1 MASFALTL
9 PVLPGKTPQLR
20 RFLEEVLGP
29 RRDKHNASRQSFG
42 GSGLTKELA
51 WLQQIPQGEVVIVY
65 FEGEDPMRWFQEWIA
80 SPDPHDRWFLQEVKS
95 ITGIDFHSPQ
105 AGPLPELI
113 FDWHR

>member
-9 PVLPGKTPQLR
+9 PVLPGKTSQLK

-29 RRDKHNASRQSFG
+29 RREKHEASRRSFG

-51 WLQQIPQGEVVIVY
+51 WLQQTPQGEVVIVY
-65 FEGEDPMRWFQEWIA
+65 FEGEDPMRWFQEWIT
-80 SPDPHDRWFLQEVKS
+80 SQDPHDRWFLQEVKS

-113 FDWHR
+113 FDWQR